1 LAATA
6 AAATVLGGCATNG
19 LGSLPLPA
27 PGIGS
32 GGYLITAVF
41 SNALNLPAHAKVK
54 LAGADIGQLEASH
67 HVTDDDE
74 SGVYF
79 LKSRVHSRLPH
90 LR

>member
-1 LAATA
+1 MTLRRTTRTLAATA

-67 HVTDDDE
+67 NSSVGSHQPCHVAI
-74 SGVYF
+74 
-79 LKSRVHSRLPH
+79 L
-90 LR
+90 